1 MRKDCP
7 MIMRYSK
14 MYKHVKNLFVIEFNV
29 LKFIQ
34 KGNKISFYCNNED
47 YVSDNGKSYQIPKK
61 DLMVNYY
68 INVEKDGLVKT
79 RRFTFKIIGMKN
91 ILKRE

>member
-34 KGNKISFYCNNED
+34 KVIKLAFIVIMKIMLVIME
-47 YVSDNGKSYQIPKK
+47 KSLKFQKK
-61 DLMVNYY
+61 IQRSIIILLLKKMVW
-68 INVEKDGLVKT
+68 
-79 RRFTFKIIGMKN
+79 
-91 ILKRE
+91 